1 MSPSMLQADN
11 VSCLRGERRL
21 ITALSFRVQE
31 GRLLAVTGANGSGKT
46 SLLRMLC
53 GLLPAEQGRI
63 LWHGEEIHTC
73 KERYLASLIYIGH
86 LNGLKE
92 DLTPVENVTIS
103 ARLAGE
109 EISEGK
115 ACEALEGVGLG
126 RPIYRLPTRV
136 LSQGQKRRVTLA
148 RLQLS
153 QRSLWI
159 LDEPF
164 AALDASAADLLM
176 QQLRLH
182 LNNGGIVV
190 AATHQEI
197 DVGSGRLEL
206 LRLAG

>member
-1 MSPSMLQADN
+1 MLNADN

-21 ITALSFRVQE
+21 ITALSFTVQR
-31 GRLLAVTGANGSGKT
+31 GRLLAVKGENGSGKT

-53 GLLPAEQGRI
+53 GLLPADEGRI
-63 LWHGEEIHTC
+63 LWQGEDVRAC

-86 LNGLKE
+86 LNSLKD

-109 EISEGK
+109 EVSEGRT
-115 ACEALEGVGLG
+115 CEALEAIGLA
-126 RPIYRLPTRV
+126 RAIQRLPTRV
-136 LSQGQKRRVTLA
+136 LSQGQKRRVSLA
-148 RLQLS
+148 RLWLS
-153 QRSLWI
+153 DRSLWI

-164 AALDASAADLLM
+164 AALDASATGLLT
-176 QQLRLH
+176 QQLRSH
-182 LNNGGIVV
+182 LNNGGIVI

-197 DVGSGRLEL
+197 EVEADRLDH

>member
-1 MSPSMLQADN
+1 MLHVDN

-21 ITALSFRVQE
+21 ITALSFTVQR
-31 GRLLAVTGANGSGKT
+31 GRLLAVTGENGSGKT

-63 LWHGEEIHTC
+63 LWYGEDVRAC

-86 LNGLKE
+86 LNSLKD

-115 ACEALEGVGLG
+115 TCEALEAVGLA
-126 RPIYRLPTRV
+126 RPIHRLPTRV
-136 LSQGQKRRVTLA
+136 LSQGQKRRVSLA
-148 RLQLS
+148 RLWLS

-164 AALDASAADLLM
+164 AALDASATRLLM
-176 QQLRLH
+176 QQLRSH
-182 LNNGGIVV
+182 LNTGGIVI

-197 DVGSGRLEL
+197 DVGADCLDQ

>member
-1 MSPSMLQADN
+1 MLHADN

-21 ITALSFRVQE
+21 ITGLSFTVQR
-31 GRLLAVTGANGSGKT
+31 GRLLAVTGENGSGKT

-63 LWHGEEIHTC
+63 LWYGEDVRVC
-73 KERYLASLIYIGH
+73 QERYLAGLIYIGH
-86 LNGLKE
+86 LNSLKD

-115 ACEALEGVGLG
+115 TCEALESVGLA
-126 RPIYRLPTRV
+126 RSIHRLPTRV
-136 LSQGQKRRVTLA
+136 LSQGQKRRVSLA
-148 RLQLS
+148 RLWLS

-164 AALDASAADLLM
+164 AALDAAATGLLM
-176 QQLRLH
+176 GRLRSH
-182 LNNGGIVV
+182 LDHGGIVI

-197 DVGSGRLEL
+197 EVGADRLDQ

>member
-1 MSPSMLQADN
+1 MLEADK
-11 VSCLRGERRL
+11 VSCLRGERLL
-21 ITALSFRVQE
+21 ITALSFTVQR
-31 GRLLAVTGANGSGKT
+31 GRLLAVTGENGSGKT

-63 LWHGEEIHTC
+63 LWQGEEVRSC
-73 KERYLASLIYIGH
+73 KERYLAGLIYIGH
-86 LNGLKE
+86 LNGLKD

-109 EISEGK
+109 AISEGK
-115 ACEALEGVGLG
+115 TCEALEAVGLA
-126 RPIYRLPTRV
+126 RAIHRLPTKV
-136 LSQGQKRRVTLA
+136 LSQGQKRRVSLA
-148 RLQLS
+148 RLWLL

-164 AALDASAADLLM
+164 AALDASATGLLM
-176 QQLRLH
+176 QQLRSH
-182 LNNGGIVV
+182 LNNGGIVI

-197 DVGSGRLEL
+197 DVGADRLDQ

>member
-1 MSPSMLQADN
+1 MLNVDS

-21 ITALSFRVQE
+21 ITALSFTVQQ
-31 GRLLAVTGANGSGKT
+31 GRLLAVTGENGSGKT

-53 GLLPAEQGRI
+53 GLLPPEQGRI
-63 LWHGEEIHTC
+63 LWEDEDVRAC
-73 KERYLASLIYIGH
+73 RERFLASLIYVGH
-86 LNGLKE
+86 LNSLKD

-115 ACEALEGVGLG
+115 TCEALEAVGLA
-126 RPIYRLPTRV
+126 RVIHRLPTRV
-136 LSQGQKRRVTLA
+136 LSQGQKRRVSLA
-148 RLQLS
+148 RLWMS
-153 QRSLWI
+153 QRPLWI

-164 AALDASAADLLM
+164 AALDASATGLLM
-176 QQLRLH
+176 QQLRSHLH
-182 LNNGGIVV
+182 NGGIVI

-197 DVGSGRLEL
+197 DVGADRLDQ

>member
-1 MSPSMLQADN
+1 MLQADN
-11 VSCLRGERRL
+11 VSCVRGERRL
-21 ITALSFRVQE
+21 ITALSFTVQE

-63 LWHGEEIHTC
+63 LWRGKEIHTC

-92 DLTPVENVTIS
+92 DLTSVENVTIS

-109 EISEGK
+109 EISEAK

-126 RPIYRLPTRV
+126 RPIHRLPTRV
-136 LSQGQKRRVTLA
+136 LSQGQKRRVALA

-164 AALDASAADLLM
+164 AALDASAVDLLM
-176 QQLRLH
+176 QQLRSH

-197 DVGSGRLEL
+197 DVGEGRLEQ

>member
-1 MSPSMLQADN
+1 MLEADK

-21 ITALSFRVQE
+21 IAALSFTVQR
-31 GRLLAVTGANGSGKT
+31 GRLLAITGENGSGKT

-63 LWHGEEIHTC
+63 LWQGEEVRAC

-86 LNGLKE
+86 LNSLKD

-115 ACEALEGVGLG
+115 TCEALEAVGLAQA
-126 RPIYRLPTRV
+126 IYRLPTRV
-136 LSQGQKRRVTLA
+136 LSQGQKRRVSLA
-148 RLQLS
+148 RLWLS

-164 AALDASAADLLM
+164 AALDVSATGLLM
-176 QQLRLH
+176 QQLRSH
-182 LNNGGIVV
+182 LNNGGIVI

-197 DVGSGRLEL
+197 DVGVDRLDQ

>member
-1 MSPSMLQADN
+1 MLNAEN

-21 ITALSFRVQE
+21 MTALSFTVPR
-31 GRLLAVTGANGSGKT
+31 GRLLAVTGENGSGKT

-63 LWHGEEIHTC
+63 LWYGEDVRAC
-73 KERYLASLIYIGH
+73 RERYLADLIYVGH
-86 LNGLKE
+86 LNSLKD
-92 DLTPVENVTIS
+92 DLTPIENVTIS

-109 EISEGK
+109 EISGEQT
-115 ACEALEGVGLG
+115 CEALDAVGLA
-126 RPIYRLPTRV
+126 RAIHRLPTRV
-136 LSQGQKRRVTLA
+136 LSQGQKRRVSLA
-148 RLQLS
+148 RLWLS

-164 AALDASAADLLM
+164 AALDVSATGLLM
-176 QQLRLH
+176 QQLRVH
-182 LNNGGIVV
+182 LDNGGIVI

-197 DVGSGRLEL
+197 DVGTDRLDQ

>member
-1 MSPSMLQADN
+1 MLHVDN
-11 VSCLRGERRL
+11 LSCLRGERRL
-21 ITALSFRVQE
+21 ITALSFTVQR
-31 GRLLAVTGANGSGKT
+31 GKLLAVTGENGSGKT

-63 LWHGEEIHTC
+63 LWDGEDVRAC
-73 KERYLASLIYIGH
+73 RERYLASLVYIGH
-86 LNGLKE
+86 LNSLKD

-115 ACEALEGVGLG
+115 TCEALEAVGLV
-126 RPIYRLPTRV
+126 RAIHRLPTRV
-136 LSQGQKRRVTLA
+136 LSQGQKRRVSLA
-148 RLQLS
+148 RLWVS
-153 QRSLWI
+153 QRLLWI

-164 AALDASAADLLM
+164 AALDAAATGLLM
-176 QQLRLH
+176 QQLRAH
-182 LNNGGIVV
+182 LSNGGIVI

-197 DVGSGRLEL
+197 DVGADRLDQ

>member
-1 MSPSMLQADN
+1 MLDADK

-21 ITALSFRVQE
+21 ITALSFTVQR
-31 GRLLAVTGANGSGKT
+31 GRLLAVMGENGSGKT

-63 LWHGEEIHTC
+63 LWYGEDVRAC
-73 KERYLASLIYIGH
+73 RERYLASLIYIGH
-86 LNGLKE
+86 LNSLKD

-115 ACEALEGVGLG
+115 TCEALEAVGLA
-126 RPIYRLPTRV
+126 RAIHQLPTKV
-136 LSQGQKRRVTLA
+136 LSQGQKRRVSLA
-148 RLQLS
+148 RLWLS
-153 QRSLWI
+153 QRPLWI

-164 AALDASAADLLM
+164 AALDASATGLLM
-176 QQLRLH
+176 QQLRSH
-182 LNNGGIVV
+182 LNHGGIVI

-197 DVGSGRLEL
+197 EVGADRLDQ

>member
-1 MSPSMLQADN
+1 MLNADN

-21 ITALSFRVQE
+21 ITALSLTVPR
-31 GRLLAVTGANGSGKT
+31 GRLLAVTGENGSGKT
-46 SLLRMLC
+46 SLLRILC
-53 GLLPAEQGRI
+53 GLLPAEEGRI
-63 LWHGEEIHTC
+63 LWHGEDIRAC

-86 LNGLKE
+86 LNSLKE

-115 ACEALEGVGLG
+115 IYEALEAVGLT
-126 RPIYRLPTRV
+126 RAVHRLPTRV
-136 LSQGQKRRVTLA
+136 LSQGQKRRVSLA
-148 RLQLS
+148 RLWLS
-153 QRSLWI
+153 PRPLWI

-164 AALDASAADLLM
+164 AALDASATGLLM
-176 QQLRLH
+176 QRLRLH
-182 LNNGGIVV
+182 LDNGGIVI

-197 DVGSGRLEL
+197 DVGADRLDQ

>member
-1 MSPSMLQADN
+1 MLHADN

-21 ITALSFRVQE
+21 ITALSFTVQP
-31 GRLLAVTGANGSGKT
+31 GRLLAVTGENGSGKT

-63 LWHGEEIHTC
+63 LWHDEDIRLC
-73 KERYLASLIYIGH
+73 QERYLASLLYLGH
-86 LNGLKE
+86 LNGVKD
-92 DLTPVENVTIS
+92 DLTPLENVTIS

-109 EISEGK
+109 DISDGK
-115 ACEALEGVGLG
+115 TCEALDAVGLA
-126 RPIYRLPTRV
+126 RATHRLPTRV
-136 LSQGQKRRVTLA
+136 LSQGQKRRVSLA
-148 RLQLS
+148 RLWLS

-164 AALDASAADLLM
+164 AALDASATGLLM
-176 QQLRLH
+176 QQLRSH
-182 LNNGGIVV
+182 LSHGGIVI

-197 DVGSGRLEL
+197 EVGADRLDQ

>member
-1 MSPSMLQADN
+1 MLNVDN

-21 ITALSFRVQE
+21 ITALSFTVQQ
-31 GRLLAVTGANGSGKT
+31 GRLLAVTGENGSGKT

-53 GLLPAEQGRI
+53 GLLPPEQGRI
-63 LWHGEEIHTC
+63 LWEDQDVRAC
-73 KERYLASLIYIGH
+73 RERFLASLIYVGH
-86 LNGLKE
+86 LNSLKD

-115 ACEALEGVGLG
+115 TCEALEAVGLA
-126 RPIYRLPTRV
+126 RVIHRLPTRV
-136 LSQGQKRRVTLA
+136 LSQGQKRRVSLA
-148 RLQLS
+148 RLWMS
-153 QRSLWI
+153 QRPLWI

-164 AALDASAADLLM
+164 AALDASATGLLM
-176 QQLRLH
+176 QQLRSHLH
-182 LNNGGIVV
+182 NGGIVI

-197 DVGSGRLEL
+197 DVGADRLDQ

>member
-1 MSPSMLQADN
+1 MLNADN

-21 ITALSFRVQE
+21 ITGLSFTVQP
-31 GRLLAVTGANGSGKT
+31 GRLLAVTGENGSGKT

-63 LWHGEEIHTC
+63 LWYGEDVRAC
-73 KERYLASLIYIGH
+73 QERYLACLIYIGH
-86 LNGLKE
+86 LNSLKD

-109 EISEGK
+109 EISEEK
-115 ACEALEGVGLG
+115 TCEALEAVGLA
-126 RPIYRLPTRV
+126 RVIHRLPTRV
-136 LSQGQKRRVTLA
+136 LSQGQKRRVSLA
-148 RLQLS
+148 RLWLS
-153 QRSLWI
+153 QRPLWI

-164 AALDASAADLLM
+164 AALDASATGLLM
-176 QQLRLH
+176 QQLRSH
-182 LNNGGIVV
+182 LSTGGIVI

-197 DVGSGRLEL
+197 EVGADRLDQ

>member
-1 MSPSMLQADN
+1 MLEADN

-21 ITALSFRVQE
+21 IAALSFTVQRGRV
-31 GRLLAVTGANGSGKT
+31 LAVTGENGSGKT

-63 LWHGEEIHTC
+63 LWYGEDIRAC
-73 KERYLASLIYIGH
+73 KERFLASLIYIGH
-86 LNGLKE
+86 LNSLKE

-115 ACEALEGVGLG
+115 IYEALEAVGLT
-126 RPIYRLPTRV
+126 RAVHRLPTRV
-136 LSQGQKRRVTLA
+136 LSQGQKRRVSLA
-148 RLQLS
+148 RLWLS
-153 QRSLWI
+153 PRPLWI

-164 AALDASAADLLM
+164 AALDASATGLLM
-176 QQLRLH
+176 HRLQLH
-182 LNNGGIVV
+182 LDNGGIVI

-197 DVGSGRLEL
+197 DVGTDHLDR
-206 LRLAG
+206 LRLTG